1 MSNNTKTYAEL
12 ENQLA
17 ELKRQN
23 ESINL
28 NSVIQSEEKE
38 ERAAELIVANEELMF
53 QNDEKEKR
61 AAELIIANKELVFQ
75 NQEKE
80 KRAAEFVIAN
90 EELVF
95 QNEEKEKRAAEL
107 IVANEELMFQNDE
120 KEKRAAELI
129 IANKELLFQNDE
141 KEKRAAELIVAN
153 KELVFQNAEKE
164 KRAAELVIANTELV
178 FQNAEKEKR
187 AAELIIA
194 KEHQK
199 SAERLEKIA
208 SRVPGMVYQFRLDRN
223 GNSCYPYTSL
233 AIQEIFQVT
242 PDEVRESAAK
252 AFAVIHPEDYTPFIN
267 SINLSAQNLTP
278 WKHEY
283 RTRFNNGEV
292 RWLLGNALPQREK
305 DGSTLWYGFIT
316 DITEHK
322 LTEEAMQAAKLE
334 AVRANQAKSEF
345 LANMSHEI
353 RTPMNAILGF
363 SEILADLITDS
374 TQRYYLHAI
383 KTSGKTLLQL
393 INDILDL
400 SKIEASKFALQYAP
414 VSVSALLEDMD
425 IVFSQKSADKSI
437 DFSLLIDENLPT
449 SLLLDEI
456 RLRQVLL
463 NLIGNAIKF
472 TDHGFVKVAVFVNFT
487 ELPNTVNLKFEISD
501 SGMGIP
507 KEQQEKIFAAFTQQ
521 DNQSVEYGGTGLG
534 LTICRRLL
542 ELMHGNIEVES
553 QVGVGSCFTLILN
566 NVAIVANAPIM
577 PVSEEYPELFRFQ
590 AAQILLVDD
599 IKLNRQLISTYLAEF
614 TELTLVEAQTGQQAL
629 DLAGLQHF
637 DLILMDRRLP
647 DIDGD
652 KVCEQIRAFPNCVD
666 IPIIMITASVL
677 TAQEKQKVLFYNLQL
692 NKPVNKSDLLTA
704 LQSFL
709 PLDESFCI
717 TDEFEANSKTKS
729 VISENTIS
737 PEKLRQLAALLNSA
751 YLAQITEQLNN
762 SDIVEIHALIDI
774 AEQLLVLAKQYQCK
788 RLADWATALKTQAKR
803 FDLDALSKTL
813 KGFEELLKQLL
824 G

>member
-1 MSNNTKTYAEL
+1 MTMSNNPATYVEL

-17 ELKRQN
+17 DLKRQN
-23 ESINL
+23 EFINL
-28 NSVIQSEEKE
+28 NS
-38 ERAAELIVANEELMF
+38 AF
-53 QNDEKEKR
+53 QYK
-61 AAELIIANKELVFQ
+61 
-75 NQEKE
+75 
-80 KRAAEFVIAN
+80 
-90 EELVF
+90 
-95 QNEEKEKRAAEL
+95 EKEKRAAEL

-129 IANKELLFQNDE
+129 IANKELLFQNGE
-141 KEKRAAELIVAN
+141 KEKRAAELI
-153 KELVFQNAEKE
+153 
-164 KRAAELVIANTELV
+164 IANTELL
-178 FQNAEKEKR
+178 FQNEEKEKR

-208 SRVPGMVYQFRLDRN
+208 SRVPGMVYQFRLDLN

-242 PDEVRESAAK
+242 PDEVRETAAK
-252 AFAVIHPEDYTPFIN
+252 AFAVIHPEDYEPFIN
-267 SINLSAQNLTP
+267 SINLSALNLTP

-283 RTRFNNGEV
+283 RTRFGNGEV
-292 RWLLGNALPQREK
+292 RWLLGNALPQREI
-305 DGSTLWYGFIT
+305 DGSTLWYGFTT

-322 LTEEAMQAAKLE
+322 LNEEAMQAAKQE
-334 AVRANQAKSEF
+334 AVRANLAKSEF

-363 SEILADLITDS
+363 SEILSDLITDS

-414 VSVSALLEDMD
+414 VSVRALLEDMD
-425 IVFSQKSADKSI
+425 IVFSQKSADKSV
-437 DFSLLIDENLPT
+437 DFSVLIDEKLPP

-472 TDHGFVKVAVFVNFT
+472 TNHGFVRVEVSVNFT
-487 ELPNTVNLKFEISD
+487 ELAETVNLKFEIFD

-553 QVGVGSCFTLILN
+553 EVGVGSCFTLILN

-577 PVSEEYPELFRFQ
+577 PVIEDYPELFRFQ

-599 IKLNRQLISTYLAEF
+599 IKLNRQLIITYLAEF
-614 TELTLVEAQTGQQAL
+614 TELTLVEAQTGRQAL
-629 DLAGLQHF
+629 DLAGQQHF

-647 DIDGD
+647 DLDGD
-652 KVCEQIRAFPNCVD
+652 SVCEQIRAFPSCATV
-666 IPIIMITASVL
+666 PIIMITASVL
-677 TAQEKQKVLFYNLQL
+677 TAQEKQKILFYDLQL

-709 PLDESFCI
+709 PLDESFFI
-717 TDEFEANSKTKS
+717 TDEFQANSKTRS
-729 VISENTIS
+729 FVFERNTN
-737 PEKLRQLAALLNSA
+737 PEKLRELARLISSE
-751 YLAQITEQLNN
+751 YLEKITEQLNN
-762 SDIVEIHALIDI
+762 SDIVEIHALIEI
-774 AEQLLVLAKQYQCK
+774 GEQLQVLANQYQCK
-788 RLADWATALKTQAKR
+788 RLVDWATALKTQAKR
-803 FDLDALSKTL
+803 FDLDTLTKTL
-813 KGFEELLKQLL
+813 KGFDALLKQLQE
-824 G
+824 